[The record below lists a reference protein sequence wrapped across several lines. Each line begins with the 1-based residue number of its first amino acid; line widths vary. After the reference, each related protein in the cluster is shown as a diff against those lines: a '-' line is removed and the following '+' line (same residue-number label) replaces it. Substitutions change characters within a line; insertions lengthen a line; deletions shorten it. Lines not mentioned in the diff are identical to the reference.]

1 MSFLSSVADLI
12 KTPFSKPKVEPP
24 TDDRKLVPSLEQMQ
38 ADGAKVAL
46 YVSGPE
52 GVGYQANM
60 WIPVLERLSVKC
72 AIVIRE
78 RYIARELFPTTLPI
92 YYLNNL
98 RDLEL
103 LEQAGFRTILYPANP
118 QRNVQ
123 ALRFY
128 RLNHFFINHGE
139 SDKAVNQSK
148 LLMAYDRLLVAGP
161 LAERRLR
168 AAKLP
173 LRHNHIEFVGRP
185 QVELKLERIAAPQK
199 DLKVILYAPTW
210 EGFVEDVN
218 YSSIGNFGLVLL
230 RTLLHSKRYK
240 VLFKPHP
247 YTGTAQKVY
256 KRHLEAMNALAG
268 NEFVELVDARDD
280 IHGHMNRSDLM
291 ITDISSVLNDYLYT
305 RKPMILTNSMGL
317 NHAALDAQYPS
328 SAATYKL
335 DQPGKVLE
343 VLRKIAEADP
353 LWDAREAVCRDSL
366 GSFPEGSLAR
376 FDRVIRE
383 SVSPWRQIAHRG
395 GAGWRP
401 QNTLSALEH
410 AIDVGA
416 AGAEIDV
423 HLTRDG
429 EVVLH
434 HNPQLNHVYTKK
446 DGRWITR
453 EEQTAIASLT
463 YEELRAYDVGTTNPA
478 SDYAKRYPRLQSVDN
493 EKIPR
498 LRDAIKLIKSK
509 SEESELVVE
518 FKANVSDVT
527 SHSWETLVDA
537 TLKVLDE
544 ANFLS
549 RSVFCSFDWGALIY
563 AKRRF
568 PHIRTWFTT
577 RPSTWLVDGTTPPPE
592 DRPPRPEALEALR
605 ALYRSNKAHWFGGF
619 DPRKFGGSLPT
630 ALATAGAD
638 GWFGYHRDIT
648 PELVAE
654 MKARNISVAAWF
666 MEDPQTEELERLR
679 GIGVESICLDHPE
692 ARS

>member
-1 MSFLSSVADLI
+1 MSFLSSVAKLI
-12 KTPFSKPKVEPP
+12 KSPFSKPAVETPA
-24 TDDRKLVPSLEQMQ
+24 DDRKLAPTLEQVR

-78 RYIARELFPTTLPI
+78 RYIARELFPTSLPI

-98 RDLEL
+98 RDLEM

-199 DLKVILYAPTW
+199 ELKVILYAPTW

-218 YSSIGNFGLVLL
+218 YSSIGEFGLVLL

-240 VLFKPHP
+240 VLFKAHP
-247 YTGTAQKVY
+247 YTGTAQKAY
-256 KRHLEAMNALAG
+256 KRHLKAMNALAG
-268 NEFVELVDARDD
+268 SEFVELVDPRDD

-305 RKPMILTNSMGL
+305 RKPMILTNPMGL
-317 NHAALDAQYPS
+317 NHGALDGQYPS

-335 DQPGKVLE
+335 DRPGKVLE
-343 VLRKIAEADP
+343 LLRQIAEADP

-366 GSFPEGSLAR
+366 GSFAEGSLAR
-376 FDRVIRE
+376 FDRVVRE
-383 SVSPWRQIAHRG
+383 SVTPWRQIAHRG
-395 GAGWRP
+395 GAGLRP
-401 QNTLSALEH
+401 QNTLSAFEH
-410 AIDVGA
+410 AIELKA
-416 AGAEIDV
+416 AAAEVDV

-434 HNPQLNHVYTKK
+434 HNPRLNHNTTKK
-446 DGRWITR
+446 DGRWITKD
-453 EEQTAIASLT
+453 EQLALSSLS
-463 YEELRAYDVGTTNPA
+463 YEELSAYDVGGVNPEG
-478 SDYAKRYPRLQSVDN
+478 DYATRFPRLQPVEN
-493 EKIPR
+493 AKIPR
-498 LRDAIKLIKSK
+498 LRDAIELIKSK
-509 SEESELVVE
+509 SEEFELVVE

-527 SHSWETLVDA
+527 SHSWEPLVDA

-544 ANFLS
+544 TNFVS
-549 RSVFCSFDWGALIY
+549 RSVVCSFDWGSLIY

-568 PHIRTWFTT
+568 PEIRARFTT
-577 RPSTWLVDGTTPPPE
+577 RPSTWLADGSTPPPE
-592 DRPPRPEALEALR
+592 DRPPRAEALEEIR
-605 ALYRSNKAHWFGGF
+605 ALYRTQKAHWFGGF
-619 DPRKFGGSLPT
+619 DPRKFGGSLPA
-630 ALATAGAD
+630 ALSTAGAD

-648 PELVAE
+648 PELVSE
-654 MKARNISVAAWF
+654 MRARNIAVAAWF
-666 MEDPQTEELERLR
+666 MQDPGAEEIERLR
-679 GIGVESICLDHPE
+679 GIGVEGICIDHPE
-692 ARS
+692 ARR